1 VSAVK
6 PSDSQRRIVFAAA
19 LAALIVF
26 ALGLAFLGGGETRS
40 PAPRGDQPG
49 SPTVPARGIGQRQ
62 VGQADRGGPLP
73 VARSF
78 VGAYL
83 RYESGE
89 LGRAEREAILETA
102 TAAFAADLLRTP
114 ARVPPGAR
122 APHGRLGVLGAPRPA
137 LLGGQVALVVRAE
150 VHEARGAGRS
160 LRVFLLGGEGR
171 WAVAELRP

>member
-1 VSAVK
+1 MR
-6 PSDSQRRIVFAAA
+6 PSDPQRRTVFAAA

-26 ALGLAFLGGGETRS
+26 ALGLTLLGGGETRS
-40 PAPRGDQPG
+40 RAPRADQPG
-49 SPTVPARGIGQRQ
+49 PPTAPAQGIGRRQ

-78 VGAYL
+78 VAAYL

-89 LGRAEREAILETA
+89 LDRAGREAILKTA
-102 TAAFAADLLRTP
+102 TPAFAADLLRTP

-122 APHGRLGVLGAPRPA
+122 APHGRLSALGAPRPA

-150 VHEARGAGRS
+150 VREARGAGRS

-171 WAVAELRP
+171 WAVAELGP